1 MRRVLILGGTSAIA
15 EATAREFA
23 KRGDA
28 LFLVGRSGERLKAI
42 ADDLKI
48 RGATIAESTVA
59 DLRDVSTHEPLI
71 RQATDSLGGLD
82 TVLIA
87 YGTLSDQSACE
98 LSVDLMLQE
107 LQTNAI
113 SVMSLCTLLAT
124 EFEAQGRGVIG
135 VISSVAGDRGRK
147 SNYVYG
153 AAKAAVSAFTSGLRQ
168 RLYRKGVFVVTIKP
182 GFVDTPMTASFK
194 KGALWASADTVGK
207 QIAKALIRGTP
218 VLYTP
223 GFWRLI
229 MFIIRSI
236 PEFMFRRLAL

>member
-23 KRGDA
+23 RRGDA
-28 LFLVGRSGERLKAI
+28 LFLAARSAERLTAI
-42 ADDLKI
+42 TDDLKI
-48 RGATIAESTVA
+48 RGATIAQSATA
-59 DLRDVSTHEPLI
+59 DLGDIATHEPLI
-71 RQATDSLGGLD
+71 RHASETLGGLD

-87 YGTLSDQSACE
+87 YGTLSNQRACE
-98 LSVDLMLQE
+98 ASVALALQE

-113 SVMSLCTLLAT
+113 SVMSLCTLLANQ
-124 EFEAQGRGVIG
+124 FEAQGRGVIG
-135 VISSVAGDRGRK
+135 VISSVAGDRGRQ

-153 AAKAAVSAFTSGLRQ
+153 SAKAAVSAFTSGLRQ

-182 GFVDTPMTASFK
+182 GFVDTPMTAAFK
-194 KGALWASADTVGK
+194 KGPLWASADTVGR

-229 MFIIRSI
+229 MFVIRSV
-236 PEFMFRRLAL
+236 PEFIFRRLAL